1 MQMTKARL
9 AFALHLIDQK
19 PGLNTLDRS
28 TNP

>member
-1 MQMTKARL
+1 MQMTKERL
-9 AFALHLIDQK
+9 AFALHLIGQN